1 MSTTEKINPRLLKYI
16 GKNAYVYDYLDKWTE
31 NMDAKEECQK
41 ALNRVHKQLYT
52 HIVDAYLHCKNKE
65 DRHLLISEVLKYGN
79 AEYLFFTLSD
89 YFYDEL
95 EGYKTSESYR
105 IGMIITYIPR
115 MIIGFI
121 RRLFHRK

>member
-1 MSTTEKINPRLLKYI
+1 MKSIA
-16 GKNAYVYDYLDKWTE
+16 KNAYVYGYLNSWIDE
-31 NMDAKEECQK
+31 MDAREECAP
-41 ALNRVHKQLYT
+41 ALQRVHKQLYT
-52 HIVDAYLHCKNKE
+52 HIVNAYLGCKSTYE
-65 DRHLLISEVLKYGN
+65 RHMLLSEVLKYGS
-79 AEYLFFTLSD
+79 ADVLLFTLSD
-89 YFYDEL
+89 YFYEEL